1 MTYNLINQHGF
12 LIKQF
17 INSDMKA
24 VKEYIKDNNIINYII
39 LKTQD
44 KGGILTAWLPC
55 LVSFKAV

>member
-17 INSDMKA
+17 INSDMKE

-39 LKTQD
+39 LK
-44 KGGILTAWLPC
+44 
-55 LVSFKAV
+55 S